1 MKTQSRFF
9 PADGRRSAQTTLDH
23 YLQSVRPSSLESA
36 DNEFAACEEIV
47 RIGRLAAQRGWVPAG
62 SGDFSIQV
70 GSCLTLTQSGCD
82 KSRLGINDVAVFAAS
97 NRPPATVSPEA
108 GLHLSRYAAEPA
120 IAAILHVHSPSAVAL
135 SQIFGGQGELC
146 LQGWEMQKAFEGV
159 SNHEQELLVP
169 IFPNQQDIQ
178 TMAAVVEARFAAA
191 DRHRLTPG
199 YLIAG
204 HGLYAWG
211 SDTDMAWRH
220 LEAFDAIFQALL
232 LTQQQGRYI
241 FR

>member
-1 MKTQSRFF
+1 MKTQAPFL
-9 PADGRRSAQTTLDH
+9 PADGWRSSQTTLGN

-36 DNEFAACEEIV
+36 EDESAACEELV
-47 RIGRLAAQRGWVPAG
+47 RLGRLAAQRGWVPAG

-82 KSRLGINDVAVFAAS
+82 KNRLGIDDVAVFAAS
-97 NRPPATVSPEA
+97 GRPPATVSPEA
-108 GLHLSRYAAEPA
+108 GLHLSRYAAAPS

-135 SQIFGGQGELC
+135 SQIFSRQGELR

-159 SNHEQELLVP
+159 SSHEQELLVP

-178 TMAAVVEARFAAA
+178 AMAAVVEARFAAA
-191 DRHRLTPG
+191 DRHLLAPG

-211 SDTDMAWRH
+211 SDVSKAWRH

-232 LTQQQGRYI
+232 LTQQQGRYV